1 MSAADFLD
9 SNVLVYMFDRQDQA
23 KQVVARRCV
32 AEALSSGRGVISFQV
47 VQETLNALTQKARQ
61 PLPAAEALE
70 LLHAVLVPLWR
81 VQPSAGLYEHAQTVR
96 QQQGFSFYDSL
107 IVAAALEA
115 NCKRLITEDL
125 QHGQKVGGLRI
136 ENPFRQAA

>member
-9 SNVLVYMFDRQDQA
+9 TNVLVYMFDRQDEA
-23 KQVVARRCV
+23 KQVVARQCV
-32 AEALSSGRGVISFQV
+32 SEALSSGEGVISFQV

-61 PLPAAEALE
+61 PLPAAEARE

-81 VQPSAGLYEHAQTVR
+81 VQPSAGLYERAQTVR

-115 NCKRLITEDL
+115 GCKRLITEDL
-125 QHGQKVGGLRI
+125 QHGQKVGALRI
-136 ENPFRQAA
+136 ENPFRQGA